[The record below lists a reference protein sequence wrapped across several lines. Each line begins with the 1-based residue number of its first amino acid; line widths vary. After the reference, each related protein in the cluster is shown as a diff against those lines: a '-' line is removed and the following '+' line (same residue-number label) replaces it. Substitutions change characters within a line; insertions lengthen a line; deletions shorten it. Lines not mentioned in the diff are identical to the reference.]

1 MEVRLQNIKI
11 GIKSAIGIIL
21 GCMVLIMV
29 VNIILWYPM
38 LGAIG
43 IFAGI
48 ATIYLYLSIANRIGK
63 DIVEERSK
71 WKN

>member
-1 MEVRLQNIKI
+1 MNNIKI
-11 GIKSAIGIIL
+11 GIRSAIGIIL

-29 VNIILWYPM
+29 LNIILWYPTV
-38 LGAIG
+38 GAIG

-48 ATIYLYLSIANRIGK
+48 ATIYLYLAIANRIGK
-63 DIVEERSK
+63 DIVEENKK